1 MWSPTKTGSSAA
13 AYMSNSFAAL
23 ALLVIGYPL
32 AHEAIR
38 TMLVGWI
45 MMAVGI
51 TQFIFGHHFQTTG
64 TAVTPRTV
72 PIRSTDRERY
82 R

>member
-13 AYMSNSFAAL
+13 AYMSSSFAAL
-23 ALLVIGYPL
+23 ALLFIGYPL
-32 AHEAIR
+32 APEAIR
-38 TMLVGWI
+38 TVLVGWI
-45 MMAVGI
+45 MIAVGI
-51 TQFIFGHHFQTTG
+51 TQFISGHQFQPTG
-64 TAVTPRTV
+64 TAVTLRTV